1 MASIYK
7 RGSTWTANVFIMK
20 DGQRRRKTKSG
31 FRTKAEA
38 NGWAMQTEADKVNQ
52 TLVLPNKIS
61 FPDAFDNWYQTYKEP
76 TLSAATKRWY
86 RFTSGVLHERFNN
99 VRLSSMDRHRFQS
112 FLNDF
117 GKTHAIETARK
128 IKMHVHQMAEAAI
141 IDEKLS
147 KDFTASTKVTGS
159 DGKSSDMK
167 FLEADDMKKLVD
179 HINERPVVTRPV
191 TDMMILTALHTG
203 ARYSEI
209 AGLTWTDID
218 FDNSQVS
225 INKTWDMVNK
235 EFKGTKTKGSN
246 RTIDVPTVLVEQLL
260 EWRKVHPETVFVFQ
274 GKHAYPPT
282 NNAANKQLEQ
292 NLKQIEAE
300 KIITFHGLRH
310 THASW
315 LLSQGVDVKY
325 VSERLGH
332 SGIEITLSTYTHLL
346 DHERKDEAQRSVN
359 LLNNL

>member
-7 RGSTWTANVFIMK
+7 RGNTWTANVFVLK
-20 DGQRRRKTKSG
+20 NGQRRRKTKSG

-38 NGWAMQTEADKVNQ
+38 NGWAMQTEADKVNN

-76 TLSAATKRWY
+76 TLSPATKRWY
-86 RFTSGVLHERFNN
+86 KFTSGVLHERFNN
-99 VRLSSMDRHRFQS
+99 VRLSSMDRQRFQG
-112 FLNDF
+112 FLNEF

-128 IKMHVHQMAEAAI
+128 IRMHVHQMAEAAI

-147 KDFTASTKVTGS
+147 KDFTIGTNVTGLS
-159 DGKSSDMK
+159 GKDADMK

-179 HINERPVVTRPV
+179 HINERPISARPV
-191 TDMMILTALHTG
+191 TDMMILSALHTG

-218 FDNSQVS
+218 FINEKISF
-225 INKTWDMVNK
+225 NKTWDMVNK
-235 EFKGTKTKGSN
+235 DFKPTKTKGSN
-246 RTIDVPTVLVEQLL
+246 RVIDVPSVLIDQLT
-260 EWRKVHPETVFVFQ
+260 EWRKFHSETVFVFQ
-274 GKHAYPPT
+274 GKRAYPPT
-282 NNAANKQLEQ
+282 NDAANKQLER
-292 NLKQIEAE
+292 NLKQIDSN

-346 DHERKDEAQRSVN
+346 DNERKDEAQRSVN
-359 LLNNL
+359 LLNKL